1 MIRRS
6 SCVTCHSLSQIAFS
20 RATKSSFVRVDA
32 KRPSDGSDDVK
43 PHREELTGCDAVE
56 AIVTNSN
63 STSCTKQRVLSSAPR
78 EMSIRA

>member
-1 MIRRS
+1 MIRGS
-6 SCVTCHSLSQIAFS
+6 SYVTCHSLSQIAFS

-63 STSCTKQRVLSSAPR
+63 STSCAKQRVLSSAPR